1 MPSWGS
7 FRRKKRQKRARRHK
21 SALQMP
27 SKNRSDKGDST
38 MKATV
43 NPRKE
48 KSRNPSNFGG
58 FGMVPVVGL
67 EPTRCRQQR
76 MLSPPRLPIPTH
88 RQEFSSKITTPEIG
102 GHFGGQTSKIK
113 DIQFSKAQINR
124 AVPAS
129 EREMTHWILSPSRL
143 PIPSFR
149 RKLYSII
156 IQRAMQH
163 KLRTQ
168 TPHGSAAYAPPQR
181 HE

>member
-1 MPSWGS
+1 MSDLRIEA
-7 FRRKKRQKRARRHK
+7 FI
-21 SALQMP
+21 P
-27 SKNRSDKGDST
+27 SKISTADRSRHERAQETKKPRQRLVFFRCISFWYT
-38 MKATV
+38 MV
-43 NPRKE
+43 
-48 KSRNPSNFGG
+48 
-58 FGMVPVVGL
+58 VPVVGL

-76 MLSPPRLPIPTH
+76 ILSPPRLPIPTH